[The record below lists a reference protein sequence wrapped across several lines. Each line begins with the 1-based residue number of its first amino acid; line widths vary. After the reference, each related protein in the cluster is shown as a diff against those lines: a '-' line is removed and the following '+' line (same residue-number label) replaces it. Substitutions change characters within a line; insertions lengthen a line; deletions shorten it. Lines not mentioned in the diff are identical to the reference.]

1 VREERKL
8 ISIAMK
14 LVVLHPVWSLVAG
27 ALTLIPSLLTL
38 VLPRFV
44 AVLVAFSSCALLARW
59 GAWL

>member
-1 VREERKL
+1 
-8 ISIAMK
+8 MK